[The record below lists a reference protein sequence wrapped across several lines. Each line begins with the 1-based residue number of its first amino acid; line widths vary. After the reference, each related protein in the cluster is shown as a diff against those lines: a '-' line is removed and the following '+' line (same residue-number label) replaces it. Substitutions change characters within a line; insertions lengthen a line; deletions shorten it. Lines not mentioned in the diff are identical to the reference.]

1 MKKATILLCVVIL
14 SAFVFSMSAQD
25 KQIDV
30 KPKSKLG
37 DNWFVSVGGGLSLLQ
52 GEQDGDMSIS
62 ERFRYGGAFSV
73 GKWFNSKLGMRVQVS
88 AGQLKGFNYM
98 NYREGKYFH
107 NGRKTAQYPIGFD
120 QQYANGLSLGNNYVE
135 GFKNGNFKLVTGP
148 EGPGFW
154 QEFGYQSA
162 TVDVVAN
169 LTNLFRSYH
178 KENQVDFIPFAGV
191 GLAHASS
198 SNTNPD
204 YTGFVGKFGVQIGFN
219 ISSATIFL
227 EPQLNF
233 MSTDLDGYAGNRQV
247 DLVANLM
254 LGIQYNINRN
264 FSNETSLSIEEINYL
279 NKKINE
285 NRRLIEGQQDIIERQ
300 QALLDKLSSNPP
312 SQPQST
318 TTVIEK
324 DAGGPGEKILPGY
337 VYFGLDSHAV
347 SSSEQ
352 AKLNGVVSYLKA
364 NPDSRLL
371 LVGYAD
377 KKTGKSAYN
386 LNLSRRRVEAVAAE
400 LERQGINSRRMMMEW
415 KGDSEQPFAQNDWNR
430 VVVMVERK

>member
-1 MKKATILLCVVIL
+1 L
-14 SAFVFSMSAQD
+14 
-25 KQIDV
+25 
-30 KPKSKLG
+30 
-37 DNWFVSVGGGLSLLQ
+37 
-52 GEQDGDMSIS
+52 
-62 ERFRYGGAFSV
+62 R
-73 GKWFNSKLGMRVQVS
+73 
-88 AGQLKGFNYM
+88 GFNYTD
-98 NYREGKYFH
+98 YRTGKYFH
-107 NGRKTAQYPIGFD
+107 NNRHTAQYPIGYD
-120 QQYANGLSLGNNYVE
+120 RAYANGDNYASPLWDVYKM
-135 GFKNGNFKLVTGP
+135 GYDNGNFKLVDNMK
-148 EGPGFW
+148 GFW

-178 KENQVDFIPFAGV
+178 KDNQVDFIPFAGV

-198 SNTNPD
+198 SNTNPTF
-204 YTGFVGKFGVQIGFN
+204 TGFVGKLGVQIGFN
-219 ISSATIFL
+219 ISSATIFV

-233 MSTDLDGYAGNRQV
+233 MSKDFDGYVGNSQV
-247 DLVANLM
+247 DMVANLM

-264 FSNETSLSIEEINYL
+264 FSNETSLSLEEINYL

-312 SQPQST
+312 AQAQTT

-324 DAGGPGEKILPGY
+324 EAGGQEKVLPGY
-337 VYFGLDSHAV
+337 VYFALA
-347 SSSEQ
+347 SSVISPSEQ
-352 AKLNGVVSYLKA
+352 TKLNGVVSYLKS

-386 LNLSRRRVEAVAAE
+386 LNLSRKRVEAVAAE
-400 LERQGINSRRMMMEW
+400 LERQGINSRRMMLEW